1 MSVPDISVMVA
12 DKVTKIGVEM
22 KSRAVRGSRAL
33 KNAELN
39 VLRGQ
44 RGGRVYRKAHTKRAT
59 YTASAPGEPP
69 AVHTGKLRRSFRP
82 VARTYGGSAAFG
94 GAASVYVSIE
104 TDTHYA
110 GYLEDGTKK
119 MAARPYVEKIK
130 QEAEP
135 EITAIFS
142 APYNV

>member
-1 MSVPDISVMVA
+1 MSVPDISVEVA
-12 DKVTKIGVEM
+12 KKVTAIGEEM

-33 KNAELN
+33 KNAELK

-44 RGGRVYRKAHTKRAT
+44 RSGKKYKKPFKSTS
-59 YTASAPGEPP
+59 YTASKPGEPP
-69 AVHTGKLRRSFRP
+69 AVRTGKLRNSFRP
-82 VARTYGGSAAFG
+82 TARTFDNPFG

-110 GYLEDGTKK
+110 GYLEDGTSK

-135 EITAIFS
+135 EITQIFS
-142 APYNV
+142 APYKV

>member
-33 KNAELN
+33 KNAELHI
-39 VLRGQ
+39 LRGQ
-44 RGGRVYRKAHTKRAT
+44 RSGRVYRKPNTKRAK

-69 AVHTGKLRRSFRP
+69 AARSGALYRSFRP
-82 VARTYGGSAAFG
+82 VSNTQGSG
-94 GAASVYVSIE
+94 PLSVKISIE
-104 TDTHYA
+104 SNLHYA

>member
-44 RGGRVYRKAHTKRAT
+44 RGGWVHRKAYTKRAT

-69 AVHTGKLRRSFRP
+69 AARTGTLYRSFRP
-82 VARTYGGSAAFG
+82 VGNTQGTGPL
-94 GAASVYVSIE
+94 SVKISIE
-104 TDTHYA
+104 SNLHTR
-110 GYLEDGTKK
+110 K